1 MDRHVTIARARAIAL
16 LAAIVGLGAS
26 VYLLVEY
33 VTGQP
38 GLCLTGSGCD
48 LVRASAFAYPLGI
61 PMPLF
66 GVAFYALAALA
77 VRRTLDPRPIGFL
90 GPTPALLAAA
100 AAGLAVSTV
109 LTAIEAFVIHAFCSW
124 CLVQAAASLVL
135 FGAAMILARGSPE
148 SGAEGQ
154 SARRRH
160 QVMRLVEGERSSLRR
175 TGLLGGGVT
184 ALAVSSLLAIGAI
197 GQVPVGPANGS
208 SLAPVSAPRT
218 GTGAVQVVEFAD
230 FQCPACAVVAP
241 ILADLAA
248 GNELTL
254 VYRYFPLTSIHAN
267 ADASARAAAAAGL
280 QGAFWPMAEHLFAS
294 QGSWE
299 SLRAAEAD
307 AYFATQAAA
316 LGLDPDRWLA
326 DYASSAV
333 ADTIAG
339 DVEAANSLGLSATPT
354 LFIDGV
360 PYKGPL
366 SSEGIRSAIAQVAPP
381 TAS

>member
-1 MDRHVTIARARAIAL
+1 MDRHVTVARARTIAL

-66 GVAFYALAALA
+66 GVAFYSVAAFA
-77 VRRTLDPRPIGFL
+77 VRRTLDPRPIGGL
-90 GPTPALLAAA
+90 SPTAALVVAA
-100 AAGLAVSTV
+100 AAGLAASTA
-109 LTAIEAFVIHAFCSW
+109 LTAIEAFVIRAFCSW

-135 FGAAMILARGSPE
+135 FGAAMTMARRSPGP
-148 SGAEGQ
+148 SGEGQ

-160 QVMRLVEGERSSLRR
+160 QAMRLIEGERSSLRR

-184 ALAVSSLLAIGAI
+184 ALVVSSLLAIGAI
-197 GQVPVGPANGS
+197 GQVPVGPADGS
-208 SLAPVSAPRT
+208 SLAPASAPHA
-218 GTGAVQVVEFAD
+218 GSGAVQVVEFAD

-248 GNELTL
+248 RNELTL
-254 VYRYFPLTSIHAN
+254 VYRYFPLTGIHAN
-267 ADASARAAAAAGL
+267 AEASARAAAAAGL
-280 QGAFWPMAEHLFAS
+280 QGAFWPMAEHLFAAH
-294 QGSWE
+294 GSWE
-299 SLRAAEAD
+299 SLGAVEVD

-316 LGLDPDRWLA
+316 LGLNTDRWRA

-339 DVEAANSLGLSATPT
+339 DVQAANSLGLSATPT
-354 LFIDGV
+354 LFIDGA
-360 PYKGPL
+360 PYRGPL
-366 SSEGIRSAIAQVAPP
+366 SSEGIRAAIAQAGPSP
-381 TAS
+381 TP